1 MINFLQTLGL
11 LCVAI
16 LPSFASTISSG
27 NVTDSTGTVGVYNL
41 SSFETTSD
49 LQAGLIVQVTWYGG
63 ASSSCTWTA
72 TGTCTGGTGF
82 TVSETDG
89 ANGTYN
95 GTWHFTNS
103 RAASNLDTITFLGS
117 GVGNPNGPVA
127 FNMCWNGTAVSTTN
141 TGCVANSGTAGS
153 NLGWTAATVGG
164 GNATASPSN
173 VLYTNM
179 MKLPTNPGAPIGDEF
194 SKVVFTFADTPAAG
208 HFATS
213 GTAFTWRMD
222 TDSVSP
228 VTAPEP
234 ATYGMVGLA
243 LAGLGALRRRK
254 RKS

>member
-1 MINFLQTLGL
+1 MKNFMKTIGL
-11 LCVAI
+11 LCIAV
-16 LPSFASTISSG
+16 LPSFASTITSG
-27 NVTDSTGTVGVYNL
+27 DVTNSTGTVGVYNL
-41 SSFETTSD
+41 SAFDTTSD

-82 TVSETDG
+82 TVSETNG

-95 GTWHFTNS
+95 GTWNFTNS
-103 RAASNLDTITFLGS
+103 RAASNVDTITFLGS
-117 GVGNPNGPVA
+117 GAGNPNGPVA

-153 NLGWTAATVGG
+153 NLGWTAATVAG
-164 GNATASPSN
+164 GNGTASPTN
-173 VLYTNM
+173 VLYTNA
-179 MKLPTNPGAPIGDEF
+179 MKLPTNTGVPVGDEF
-194 SKVVFTFADTPAAG
+194 SKVVFTFANTPTTG
-208 HFATS
+208 NFGTS

-222 TDSVSP
+222 SDSVSA
-228 VTAPEP
+228 VAAPEP

-243 LAGLGALRRRK
+243 LAGLGALRLRK